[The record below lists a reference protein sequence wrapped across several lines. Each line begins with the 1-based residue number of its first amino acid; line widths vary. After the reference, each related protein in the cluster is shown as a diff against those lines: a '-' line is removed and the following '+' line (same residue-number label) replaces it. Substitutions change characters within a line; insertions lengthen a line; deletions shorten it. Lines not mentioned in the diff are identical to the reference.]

1 MQCCRDYDLGHIS
14 HNDGMLLLSILVHA
28 HVYLSDYEKALLVVL
43 YYDVMDQKFL
53 IHYSVPVGNELST
66 CQLVDFGI
74 TYLGLS
80 DTLC

>member
-1 MQCCRDYDLGHIS
+1 M
-14 HNDGMLLLSILVHA
+14 
-28 HVYLSDYEKALLVVL
+28 L

-53 IHYSVPVGNELST
+53 IHYSVPVDNELST